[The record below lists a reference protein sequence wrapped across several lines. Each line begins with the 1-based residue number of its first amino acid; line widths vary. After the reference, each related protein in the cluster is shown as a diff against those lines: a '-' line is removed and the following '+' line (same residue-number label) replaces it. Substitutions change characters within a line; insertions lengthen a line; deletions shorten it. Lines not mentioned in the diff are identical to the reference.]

1 MLGATQQIT
10 QVEAE
15 PGVRLAVEA
24 AGDPNQPTLL
34 LSNSLAA
41 DMTMW
46 DEIVARVADQFR
58 IVRYDA
64 RGHGRS
70 DVPVGPYTIER
81 LGRDALAIM
90 DALDIRRAVFCGLS
104 LGGLTGMWLG
114 ASHGERFDGLV
125 LANTAASFA
134 PAKMWHDR
142 AEQVRANGVQPLV
155 GATMERWLTKAYREN
170 HPGRSAA
177 LRAMVEGTPAAGY
190 AACCE
195 VLARTDMQPHL
206 SRIDCPVLV
215 ICGTHDPS
223 TPPARG
229 EEIVAAIKDATMV
242 TLDAAHISAV
252 EAADAFAAEVR
263 KFVSRTTGPASR

>member
-90 DALDIRRAVFCGLS
+90 DALDIRRAVFCGMS

-177 LRAMVEGTPAAGY
+177 SARWSKGRRRRGTPRAVR
-190 AACCE
+190 C
-195 VLARTDMQPHL
+195 
-206 SRIDCPVLV
+206 SREPTCSL
-215 ICGTHDPS
+215 
-223 TPPARG
+223 
-229 EEIVAAIKDATMV
+229 
-242 TLDAAHISAV
+242 ISAGST
-252 EAADAFAAEVR
+252 ARCLSFAALMIHRRRPRAVR
-263 KFVSRTTGPASR
+263 RSWRRSKMQRW

>member
-1 MLGATQQIT
+1 MVGATQQIT
-10 QVEAE
+10 RVEVE
-15 PGVRLAVEA
+15 LGIRLAVES
-24 AGDPNQPTLL
+24 AGDPDKPALL

-46 DEIVARVADQFR
+46 DEIVAGAADQFR
-58 IVRYDA
+58 VVRYDA

-70 DVPVGPYTIER
+70 DVPVGPYTIEQ

-90 DALDIRRAVFCGLS
+90 DALNIQRAAFCGLS

-114 ASHGERFDGLV
+114 ATHSERFNGLV
-125 LANTAASFA
+125 LANTAASFP

-142 AEQVRANGVQPLV
+142 AEQVRARGMQSLAD
-155 GATMERWLTKAYREN
+155 ATIERWLTKAYREN
-170 HPGRSAA
+170 HPERSAA
-177 LRAMVEGTPAAGY
+177 LCAMVAATPAAGY

-195 VLARTDMQPHL
+195 VLARTEMQPHL
-206 SRIDCPVLV
+206 GRISCPVLV
-215 ICGTHDPS
+215 ICGAHDLS

-229 EEIVAAIKDATMV
+229 EEIVAEIKDTAMV

-252 EAADAFAAEVR
+252 EAAGAFAAEVK
-263 KFVSRTTGPASR
+263 KFMSRITGPAQ

>member
-1 MLGATQQIT
+1 MIGATQQMTRIE
-10 QVEAE
+10 VG
-15 PGVRLAVEA
+15 PGVHLAVEA
-24 AGDPNQPTLL
+24 AGDPNKPALL

-46 DEIVARVADQFR
+46 DEFVARAADQFR

-70 DVPVGPYTIER
+70 DVPVAPYTIER
-81 LGRDALAIM
+81 LGRDALEIM
-90 DALDIRRAVFCGLS
+90 DALNIRRAVFCGLS

-114 ASHGERFDGLV
+114 ATHGERFDGIV
-125 LANTAASFA
+125 LANTAASFP

-142 AEQVRANGVQPLV
+142 AEQVRANGMQPLV
-155 GATMERWLTKAYREN
+155 GATMERWLTKAYQES
-170 HPGRSAA
+170 HPDRSAA
-177 LRAMVEGTPAAGY
+177 LGAMVAATPAAGY

-195 VLARTDMQPHL
+195 VLATTDMQPHL
-206 SRIDCPVLV
+206 ARISCPVLV
-215 ICGTHDPS
+215 ICGAHDPS

-229 EEIVAAIKDATMV
+229 EEIVLGIKGATMV

-252 EAADAFAAEVR
+252 EAAAAFAAEVK
-263 KFVSRTTGPASR
+263 KFVSRTTGQESP

>member
-1 MLGATQQIT
+1 M
-10 QVEAE
+10 
-15 PGVRLAVEA
+15 EA
-24 AGDPNQPTLL
+24 AEDPNKPALL

-46 DEIVARVADQFR
+46 DEIVAGAADQFR

-70 DVPVGPYTIER
+70 DVPVGPYTIEQ

-114 ASHGERFDGLV
+114 TTHSERFDGLV
-125 LANTAASFA
+125 LANTAASFP
-134 PAKMWHDR
+134 PAKMWLDR
-142 AEQVRANGVQPLV
+142 AEQVRASGMQPLV
-155 GATMERWLTKAYREN
+155 AATMERWLTKAYREN
-170 HPGRSAA
+170 HQDRSAT
-177 LRAMVEGTPAAGY
+177 LGAMIAATPPAGY

-195 VLARTDMQPHL
+195 VLATTDMQPHL
-206 SRIDCPVLV
+206 ARISCPVLV

-229 EEIVAAIKDATMV
+229 EEIVAGIKDATMV

-252 EAADAFAAEVR
+252 EAAGAFAAEVK
-263 KFVSRTTGPASR
+263 KFVSRTTGPVQ

>member
-1 MLGATQQIT
+1 MVGTTQQIT
-10 QVEAE
+10 RVEVE
-15 PGVRLAVEA
+15 PGIRLAVED
-24 AGDPNQPTLL
+24 AGDPNKPALL
-34 LSNSLAA
+34 LSTSLAA

-46 DEIVARVADQFR
+46 DEIVARTADQFR

-70 DVPVGPYTIER
+70 DVPAGSYTIEQ

-114 ASHGERFDGLV
+114 ATHGERFDGLV
-125 LANTAASFA
+125 LANTAASFP

-142 AEQVRANGVQPLV
+142 AEQVRASGMQSLAD
-155 GATMERWLTKAYREN
+155 ATIERWLTKAYREN
-170 HPGRSAA
+170 HPDRSAA
-177 LRAMVEGTPAAGY
+177 LGAMVAATPAAGY

-195 VLARTDMQPHL
+195 VLATTDMQPHL
-206 SRIDCPVLV
+206 ARINCPALV
-215 ICGTHDPS
+215 ICGAHDPS
-223 TPPARG
+223 TPPMRG
-229 EEIVAAIKDATMV
+229 EEIVARIKGATMV

-252 EAADAFAAEVR
+252 EAADAFAAEV
-263 KFVSRTTGPASR
+263 KKYASRTTGPARQ